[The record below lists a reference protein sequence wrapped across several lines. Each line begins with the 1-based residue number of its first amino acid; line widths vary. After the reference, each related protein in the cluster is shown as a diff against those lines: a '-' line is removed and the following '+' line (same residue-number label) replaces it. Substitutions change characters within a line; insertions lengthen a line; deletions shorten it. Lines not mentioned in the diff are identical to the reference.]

1 MSDDLP
7 AGLREH
13 KPIDY
18 GIGKKY
24 NEDSSNSKQNKPTIK
39 QASAPAASPQQG
51 AEILNNLI
59 QELEDAKKRGPSPM
73 ANLNPQLTANS
84 DLQLANND
92 AGNSNIDAN
101 NSNNDANN
109 SDLPPGLK
117 NLENVNYNTTTN
129 TNTSNP
135 YFSDAKLT
143 EMGLGAVAGAFVSNR
158 QRKAQARNAEAEV
171 QRIASLP
178 PEMRPVNPAAL
189 QRYINSQFSVE
200 IPLKK
205 LNELTGMDIRTMKEV
220 QDARRIIEGTDAQRE
235 PVVKDVNGRRTTVSY
250 RSTPGQSPIDISS
263 FAKDPPSIAHRIGSA
278 IANGTKSAVAGTYNR
293 MSPVVGGAV
302 AVPQLMDAGTD
313 YIRNKPVDP
322 TQVASGL
329 GGVGMMTGNKTLG
342 ALGAIA
348 QLPYAIKHKDEIL
361 KNMNMNDINPLAFPA
376 GTAESTSSPMDEPM
390 SFGAMRKA
398 LGFK

>member
-7 AGLREH
+7 AGLREST
-13 KPIDY
+13 PIDY

-24 NEDSSNSKQNKPTIK
+24 NENSSNSKQNKPATK
-39 QASAPAASPQQG
+39 QASASAPAVSPQKG
-51 AEILNNLI
+51 ADLIDSLI
-59 QELEDAKKRGPSPM
+59 QELEDAKKRGPNPIV

-92 AGNSNIDAN
+92 AGD
-101 NSNNDANN
+101 SNNDAGD

-117 NLENVNYNTTTN
+117 NLENVNYNKTTN
-129 TNTSNP
+129 TNNSDP
-135 YFSDAKLT
+135 YFSNAKLT
-143 EMGLGAVAGAFVSNR
+143 EMGIGAVAGAVVSHR
-158 QRKAQARNAEAEV
+158 QKKAQARNAEAEA

-189 QRYINSQFSVE
+189 QRYINSQFSVQ
-200 IPLKK
+200 IPLEK
-205 LNELTGMDIRTMKEV
+205 LKALTGMDIRTMKEV
-220 QDARRIIEGTDAQRE
+220 QDARRVIEGTDAQRE

-250 RSTPGQSPIDISS
+250 RSTPAQSPIDISS
-263 FAKDPPSIAHRIGSA
+263 FEKGPPSIAHRIGSA

-293 MSPVVGGAV
+293 MSPVVGGVV

-342 ALGAIA
+342 ALGAVA

-361 KNMNMNDINPLAFPA
+361 KNMTMNDINPFAFPV
-376 GTAESTSSPMDEPM
+376 GTADSTSSPLDDPM
-390 SFGAMRKA
+390 SFGAMRRA
-398 LGFK
+398 LGYK